1 MTYTKRFTRV
11 NASGTMSPLGGGNVT
26 GSWNSNAGQGN
37 TPNGYTNDDFGYKN
51 YRSRLPEV
59 YTGHPN
65 RIERYNQYE
74 MMDVDAEINACLD
87 IIAEFSTQKNE
98 HNKTPFNLNFKDEP
112 TPHEI
117 ELLKTQLQQW
127 CKLNEFETRIFKIF
141 RNCLKYGDQVFVR
154 DPENFKLY
162 WVDMIKVIKVI
173 VNESEGKKPE
183 QYVIKDVNIN
193 LESLVVAQKTNTDF
207 AANPATGMGGTG
219 GGSGAGG
226 GYTVPSAN
234 NTTGSRFT
242 LGFNEAA
249 IDSKHVVHMSLT
261 EGLDRFWPFGQSI
274 LENIFKV
281 YKQKELLEDA
291 VLIYRVQRAPERRV
305 FKIDVGNMPS
315 HMAMAFV
322 ERIKNEIHQR
332 RIPSMYGGQAIVD
345 ATYNPLSMNED
356 YFFPVTAD
364 GRGSSVDLLPGGQN
378 LGEIDDLKYFNN
390 RLARGL
396 RVPSSYL
403 PTGPDD
409 NTTPLSDGRVGTAM
423 IQEFRFNQY
432 CERLQNYVCRKL
444 DEEFKLF
451 LRWRGLNIDSGL
463 FELEFNPPQN
473 FAAYRQTELDTARVA
488 TFTSVEQYPYMSKR
502 FMLERFLGLS
512 EEEINKNERMWREEN
527 DKEIEVDPEGK
538 DLRSIGISSGD
549 IETDIQ
555 TGEEAVD
562 GEDMQMNPEIDA
574 AGQVPQP
581 TEAGVGT
588 PAPAGNGM

>member
-1 MTYTKRFTRV
+1 
-11 NASGTMSPLGGGNVT
+11 MSPLGGGSTT

-193 LESLVVAQKTNTDF
+193 LENLVVAQKTNTDF

-527 DKEIEVDPEGK
+527 DKEIEIDPEGK

-549 IETDIQ
+549 IETDLQ
-555 TGEEAVD
+555 TGEEAVE
-562 GEDMQMNPEIDA
+562 GEDMQMNPEIGP
-574 AGQVPQP
+574 AGEVPQP

-588 PAPAGNGM
+588 PAPAGNAM